1 MAHRAHA
8 FRGDVEG
15 LRGIAIVLV
24 LLFHGTTLFPGG
36 FIGVDV
42 FFVISGFLITGM
54 LLDELEATDHID
66 LLGFYDRRIR
76 RLLPAATLLLLIVLP
91 LSYLVLAPLDRPAAM
106 FDGATASLFV
116 SNLRFAMLQGD
127 YFSVV
132 STPSPFIHFW
142 SLSLEE
148 QFYLVWPFLL
158 LLVARGRRVRVAA
171 GWALVVL
178 LVVSFLAGVFL
189 TDQAATWGFYSLPAR
204 AWQFAAGGLLA
215 AMARPIARLASR
227 PVAVVGWG
235 GLALLVV
242 SLVTTDG
249 TSPYPGVAALLPTIG
264 AVLLILSGQGAQG
277 PGLLLRTVPLRFLG
291 RISYS
296 LYLWHWPLLVLP
308 AALIGHPP
316 DLPLA
321 IVLMATAV
329 VVAWA
334 SWKYVEERFRRVGR
348 SRERYVRPSRRAI
361 PLGGSAVVAV
371 VAWATILGVAAG
383 SWIWDPNPASAAG
396 DGGVAGVTVS
406 GVPTPPDDS
415 GPVASSDATASPDVS
430 QPPPSATP
438 VPTATPAPTPAP
450 VRWDAI
456 PDIALPS
463 GVALPSNV
471 KPALSAARNDE
482 ERLMKDG
489 CFSWLDG
496 TKPATCVYGKASGT
510 TTVVLVGDSHASH
523 WFPALNALAIRHGW
537 RLLPYAKAT
546 CPFMDLAVIQPVA
559 KREYRECATWRAAA
573 ISAINAAH
581 PALVVVVTAFE
592 GLFPVDKS
600 KANPQD
606 EGAAMARSIAQLH
619 APVGLIIDN
628 PRADYDIPACLS
640 SHTGNI
646 NACAIPRS
654 MSMPAQFA
662 QVEEVA
668 AKASGATLVDLIA
681 DICPSMPCPV
691 VRNGMILFR
700 DGHHL
705 TATFVKSLADPL
717 DAALAPIMATASTPV
732 IPAVAGVGLPV
743 LALLGD
749 RKRLVRVIRCGRR
762 RRRLLPLPLAPASPG
777 RPRPA

>member
-1 MAHRAHA
+1 MMAHRAKA

-15 LRGIAIVLV
+15 LRGIAILLV
-24 LLFHGTTLFPGG
+24 LLFHGTTLLPGG

-76 RLLPAATLLLLIVLP
+76 RLLPAATVVLVIVLP

-106 FDGATASLFV
+106 LDGATAGLFV
-116 SNLRFAMLQGD
+116 SNLRFASLQGD

-158 LLVARGRRVRVAA
+158 LVVARGRRVRVAA

-178 LVVSFLAGVFL
+178 LVASFAAGVFL
-189 TDQAATWGFYSLPAR
+189 TDQASTWGFYSLPAR

-215 AMARPIARLASR
+215 AMTRPIARLAHT
-227 PVAVVGWG
+227 PVAIVGWA
-235 GLALLVV
+235 GLALLLV
-242 SLVTTDG
+242 SLLTTDG
-249 TSPYPGVAALLPTIG
+249 TSPYPGVAALLPTAG
-264 AVLLILSGQGAQG
+264 AVLLILSGERAMG
-277 PGLLLRTVPLRFLG
+277 PGLLLRTPPLRFLG

-316 DLPLA
+316 ELPLA
-321 IVLMATAV
+321 IGLMAVGV
-329 VVAWA
+329 VVSWA
-334 SWKYVEERFRRVGR
+334 SWKFVEERFRRVSR
-348 SRERYVRPSRRAI
+348 SRDRYVRRSHRAI
-361 PLGGSAVVAV
+361 PIGATAIVAV
-371 VAWATILGVAAG
+371 VTWATVLGGAAG
-383 SWIWDPNPASAAG
+383 SFIWDPNPASAAG
-396 DGGVAGVTVS
+396 VDNGVAGVAAS
-406 GVPTPPDDS
+406 GQPTTPDDG
-415 GPVASSDATASPDVS
+415 GPVASSDATASPGAS
-430 QPPPSATP
+430 EPPPSATP
-438 VPTATPAPTPAP
+438 APTDSPVPTPPPTPWTAIQ
-450 VRWDAI
+450 DAV
-456 PDIALPS
+456 LPA
-463 GVALPSNV
+463 GVALPSTV
-471 KPALSAARNDE
+471 RPTLSTARNDE

-489 CFSWLDG
+489 CFTWLDG
-496 TKPATCVYGKASGT
+496 TKPTTCVYGKATGT
-510 TTVVLVGDSHASH
+510 TTIVLVGDSHASH

-537 RLLPYAKAT
+537 RLLPFAKAT
-546 CPFMDLAVIQPVA
+546 CPFMDMAVIQPVA

-573 ISAINAAH
+573 IAAINAAH
-581 PALVVVVTAFE
+581 PSLVVVVTAFE
-592 GLFPVDKS
+592 GLFPVDRT

-606 EGAAMARSIAQLH
+606 EGAAMGRSIAQLQ

-640 SHTGNI
+640 SHTGDV

-654 MSMPAQFA
+654 MAMPASFA
-662 QVEEVA
+662 QVEQVA
-668 AKASGATLVDLIA
+668 AAASGATLIDLVA

-705 TATFVKSLADPL
+705 TATFAKSLADPL
-717 DAALAPIMATASTPV
+717 DAAIAPIMATASTPG
-732 IPAVAGVGLPV
+732 ALASASAELPV
-743 LALLGD
+743 MALLGGGT
-749 RKRLVRVIRCGRR
+749 RLLRLTRCGRR
-762 RRRLLPLPLAPASPG
+762 RPG
-777 RPRPA
+777 